1 MTRFRPCIDLHAGQ
15 VKQIVGGTLDST
27 SAALQTNYVSQHP
40 PAHFAQ
46 LYRDNELHGAH
57 VIMLGSGNDGPA
69 KEALQAWPG
78 GLQVGGGINDKNAK
92 EWMDAGA
99 EKVIVTSYLFPEGRF
114 SQERLD
120 AVLEALGCDKNK
132 LVIDLSCRRRGE
144 DSWFVAMNK
153 WQTITD
159 MEVNQESIKSLEPY
173 CSEFL
178 IHAADNEGLQKGVDE
193 KLVERLAQWC
203 SIPVTYAGGG
213 RHLEDLENVKRLSN
227 GKVDL
232 TIGSALDCFGG
243 SGVKFDDC
251 VAWNKK
257 QDN

>member
-99 EKVIVTSYLFPEGRF
+99 EKVAHRKRLAKTVVLIIWQVIITSYLFPEGRF

-159 MEVNQESIKSLEPY
+159 MEVNQ
-173 CSEFL
+173 
-178 IHAADNEGLQKGVDE
+178 DNEGLQKGVDE

>member
-15 VKQIVGGTLDST
+15 VKQIVGGTLDS
-27 SAALQTNYVSQHP
+27 SSSALQTNFVSQHP

-46 LYRDNELHGAH
+46 LYRDNGLSGAH
-57 VIMLGSGNDGPA
+57 VIMLGPGNEGPA

-99 EKVIVTSYLFPEGRF
+99 EKVIITSYLFPEGRF
-114 SQERLD
+114 SQARLD
-120 AVLEALGCDKNK
+120 AVLEALGGDKSK

-159 MEVNQESIKSLEPY
+159 MEVNQGMS
-173 CSEFL
+173 
-178 IHAADNEGLQKGVDE
+178 
-193 KLVERLAQWC
+193 RLCLDTCLKTLAHQRQNP
-203 SIPVTYAGGG
+203 S
-213 RHLEDLENVKRLSN
+213 RL
-227 GKVDL
+227 
-232 TIGSALDCFGG
+232 
-243 SGVKFDDC
+243 
-251 VAWNKK
+251 WNRTAPSF
-257 QDN
+257 